1 MRKNGKFN
9 LKRPIKLLFRA
20 ESFIFNIQKNLQ
32 RKGDVFFVLQVVGEF
47 QQCPKSLKN
56 GLTLRQIVIKV

>member
-32 RKGDVFFVLQVVGEF
+32 RKGDVFFVLQVVGEI
-47 QQCPKSLKN
+47 Q
-56 GLTLRQIVIKV
+56 